1 MGEQPSQ
8 PERSVS
14 APGPSTAPVPT
25 SSSSSASTTSQMET
39 AKPSNP
45 EMSVDLEQENR
56 RLKEAR
62 ICKICMD
69 QEIGVVFLPCGHLIC
84 CVQCAPSL
92 KDCPLCRQPI
102 HGTVKTYMS

>member
-1 MGEQPSQ
+1 MCFLFQEQPSQ

-14 APGPSTAPVPT
+14 APGPSTATAPV
-25 SSSSSASTTSQMET
+25 SSDSELPASATQ
-39 AKPSNP
+39 P
-45 EMSVDLEQENR
+45 ELSVDLEQENR

-69 QEIGVVFLPCGHLIC
+69 NEIGVVFLPCGHLIC

-92 KDCPLCRQPI
+92 KDCPLCRTNIQ
-102 HGTVKTYMS
+102 GTVKTYMS